1 MSTTIVILK
10 PNKVLYNTSKVFRS
24 IILLN
29 MLGKL
34 VKKVIGDR
42 LQFYVISNNFIHQS
56 QLGGLKFKSTSDTS
70 IALTYFIHME
80 WVRNL
85 STSTLT
91 FDISQFFPLLNHC
104 LLTLI
109 LGKAGFDSKVV
120 KFFSNYLVSRKT
132 QYFWNNFLSSFF
144 NVDVGV
150 RQGSALS
157 PIFLALY
164 LSPLLHILENRLKN
178 LKIPV
183 SILFFVDDGLLVAQS
198 KSLSLS
204 NSLLFCS
211 YNVVSNLFLKFGLIV
226 KHSKTK
232 VFHFSRLHGFFNPL
246 PLNLSP
252 IGGPILYPKES
263 QKYLGF
269 IFDRKLSFWQYIDFY
284 SNKAIST
291 IKYMKILGNLVRGLI
306 PHQKHLLHR
315 SCVLPIALYGFQLQ
329 YYNRASSSY

>member
-263 QKYLGF
+263 
-269 IFDRKLSFWQYIDFY
+269 
-284 SNKAIST
+284 
-291 IKYMKILGNLVRGLI
+291 
-306 PHQKHLLHR
+306 
-315 SCVLPIALYGFQLQ
+315 
-329 YYNRASSSY
+329 